1 MSTTPLISVIVPV
14 YNVEK
19 YITRCVESIACQTY
33 SNLEIILVDDG
44 SPDGSGKICD
54 DFAERDSRIKVIHK
68 SNGGLSSA
76 RNAGIDASTGQL
88 IAFVDGD
95 DYVSRKMYETLY
107 NALAENGADM
117 SICNC
122 EFVDEDGKTIDG
134 KNSEIKSEVLD
145 KAQALERLN
154 PLLYPYWKY
163 VTAWNKLY
171 KRELFG
177 EIRYPDGKIH
187 EDEFIIHRIID
198 RCSCVAVTEEPLYK
212 YVQRGGSIMSDKP
225 GDKHVDAVYAFLDR
239 AEYFSAAGNK
249 AMKKIV
255 LIQAYGVLVSM
266 LGRDRKFKHNEYF
279 HQAVKLTLG
288 KLLSVMDPR
297 AAKLM
302 LLWIANR
309 LA

>member
-19 YITRCVESIACQTY
+19 YIARCVESIACQTY
-33 SNLEIILVDDG
+33 PNLEIILVDDG

-54 DFAERDSRIKVIHK
+54 DFAERDDRIKVIHK
-68 SNGGLSSA
+68 RNGGLSSA
-76 RNAGIDASTGQL
+76 RNAGIDASNGQL

-95 DYVSRKMYETLY
+95 DYVAPEMYETLY
-107 NALAENGADM
+107 GILTENNADM
-117 SICNC
+117 SICDC
-122 EFVDEDGKTIDG
+122 EFVEENGKTIED
-134 KNSEIKSEVLD
+134 KSPEIKSEVLD

-171 KRELFG
+171 KKELFD

-187 EDEFIIHRIID
+187 EDEFIIHHIID
-198 RCSCVAVTEEPLYK
+198 RCDCVAVTDKPLYK

-249 AMKKIV
+249 AMKKAV

-266 LGRDRKFKHNEYF
+266 LSRDMGAKHNEYF
-279 HQAVKLTLG
+279 RKAVKLTLG
-288 KLLSVMDPR
+288 KLLSIMDPR

-302 LLWIANR
+302 LLWIKNR